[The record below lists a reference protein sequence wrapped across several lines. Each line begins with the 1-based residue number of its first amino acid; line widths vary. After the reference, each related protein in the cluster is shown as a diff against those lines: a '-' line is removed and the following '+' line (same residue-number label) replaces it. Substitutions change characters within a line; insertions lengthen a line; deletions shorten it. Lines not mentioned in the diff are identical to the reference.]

1 MLTVALREQ
10 LAADVRAGLTAEERT
25 IPPRWFYDA
34 RGSRLFDEITRLPEY
49 YPTRAEHG
57 ILVAHAD
64 DIAADCPATTLAEL
78 GAGTATKTELLL
90 AALERRGT
98 LALYAPLDV
107 DPTTLAETT
116 VRIAG
121 AYGIEVSSVVG
132 DLLDVE
138 LLPHTGRR
146 LIALLGGTIGNLLTA
161 DRRRFLAR
169 VAGALGD
176 GDAFLVGI
184 DLVKSRVRLVAAYDD
199 AAGVTAA
206 FNRNVLCVINRELG
220 ADFDPA
226 AFAHVAVWNEQA
238 EWIEMRL
245 RALRDQVVRIPA
257 LELEV
262 TFAAGDEIL
271 TEISAKFRLDGFAG
285 ELAAAGLEAE
295 AIYADAAGDFALVLA
310 ARAR

>member
-1 MLTVALREQ
+1 VLTAALREQ
-10 LAADVRAGLTAEERT
+10 LADDVRAGLTAAERT

-57 ILVAHAD
+57 ILVVHAD

-90 AALERRGT
+90 GALQRRGT

-107 DPTTLAETT
+107 DPTTLAETAA
-116 VRIAG
+116 RIAVR
-121 AYGIEVSSVVG
+121 YGIEVTPIVG

-138 LLPHTGRR
+138 LLPRTGRR
-146 LIALLGGTIGNLLTA
+146 LVALLGGTIGNLLPAERT
-161 DRRRFLAR
+161 RFLTR
-169 VAGALGD
+169 VAGALDD

-220 ADFDPA
+220 ADFDPM
-226 AFAHVAVWNEQA
+226 AFEHVAVWNEQA

-245 RALRDQVVRIPA
+245 RALRDQVVWIPA
-257 LELEV
+257 LELTV
-262 TFAAGDEIL
+262 PFAEGDEIL
-271 TEISAKFRLDGFAG
+271 TEISAKFRLDGFSG
-285 ELAAAGLEAE
+285 ELAAAGLEPE
-295 AIYADAAGDFALVLA
+295 GVYVDAARDFALVLA
-310 ARAR
+310 AGAS